1 MGFILWLLA
10 WSNTGKS
17 INITDYINR
26 TKEKKT
32 HDHLNGCRKYMRQLS
47 MPIPDFF
54 KEPFSKVEMERNFF
68 KIIKYI
74 YDKTKSNLK
83 LNAETV
89 NVFH

>member
-1 MGFILWLLA
+1 MIISMDAENTWDNYQCPLL
-10 WSNTGKS
+10 
-17 INITDYINR
+17 I
-26 TKEKKT
+26 
-32 HDHLNGCRKYMRQLS
+32 
-47 MPIPDFF
+47 FF
-54 KEPFSKVEMERNFF
+54 KETFNKVEMERNFF

>member
-1 MGFILWLLA
+1 
-10 WSNTGKS
+10 
-17 INITDYINR
+17 
-26 TKEKKT
+26 
-32 HDHLNGCRKYMRQLS
+32 MRQLS